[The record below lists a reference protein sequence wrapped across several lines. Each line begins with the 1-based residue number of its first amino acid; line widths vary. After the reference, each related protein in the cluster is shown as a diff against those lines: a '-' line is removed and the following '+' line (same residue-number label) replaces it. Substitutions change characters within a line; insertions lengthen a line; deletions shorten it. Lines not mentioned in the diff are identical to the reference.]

1 MAIHSLM
8 LLLAL
13 AIALGLRSFLP
24 TYQRRWQ
31 ISLFFFLFPPL
42 LLVMTAIAVI
52 CMGYGGQMFGYHEN
66 RLSYVLALAWI
77 SFALFSLI
85 QRYYQADRARKYL
98 ENYPRAI
105 VEGQP
110 ARIIDL
116 DFPYSARVGLWDSEL
131 VITRGLL
138 ELLDEE
144 HLSSVLAHESAHSD
158 YRDTFWFFWLG
169 WARSFSAWLPNTE
182 ELWSELV
189 FLRELRADNH
199 AARSVDP
206 LLLAES
212 LLQVARKVNQ
222 VSAIEFPA
230 ECCATLAD
238 ESLNNRLLE
247 RIDALVEE
255 ETESPRFCWQVW
267 VLLSF
272 SLAPFLLLPWH
283 S

>member
-1 MAIHSLM
+1 MHSLM
-8 LLLAL
+8 ILLAL
-13 AIALGLRSFLP
+13 AIAFGLRAFLP

-42 LLVMTAIAVI
+42 ILVMTAVAVI
-52 CMGYGGQMFGYHEN
+52 CMGYRGQMFGHSEN
-66 RLSYVLALAWI
+66 HLSYLMAIAW
-77 SFALFSLI
+77 FGLALFSLGKL
-85 QRYYQADRARKYL
+85 YHQAERTRRQLAG
-98 ENYPRAI
+98 YPRAEI
-105 VEGQP
+105 TGQP
-110 ARIIDL
+110 ARILDL

-138 ELLDEE
+138 ELLDGE
-144 HLSSVLAHESAHSD
+144 HLTAVIAHENAHAV

-169 WARSFSAWLPNTE
+169 WARSFSAWLPHTE

-189 FLRELRADNH
+189 FLRELRADH
-199 AARSVDP
+199 YAVRHLDS

-212 LLQVARKVNQ
+212 LLQVAQKVNK
-222 VSAIEFPA
+222 VSRFDFPA
-230 ECCATLAD
+230 ECCAALNE

-247 RIDALVEE
+247 RIDALIEE
-255 ETESPRFCWQVW
+255 ETEKPRFNGQVW
-267 VLLSF
+267 FLLSF